1 MKKRRGTSNRK
12 LLAALEEAEALL
24 GNRDGCHSLQN
35 TYHALVLLSALER
48 QGVEVED
55 ELIVKLLCEMRVC
68 ARSGV
73 PPGANSFDE
82 VRNQFSEVIRKQAA
96 SLPHESEK
104 ELKESQSLID
114 RVTALA
120 EEEKQEHERTRSLLA
135 EAKKLATLKRSNS
148 GSQ

>member
-55 ELIVKLLCEMRVC
+55 ELIVKLLCEMRVT
-68 ARSGV
+68 AQSGV

-82 VRNQFSEVIRKQAA
+82 VRNQYSEAISKQPAGL
-96 SLPHESEK
+96 SP
-104 ELKESQSLID
+104 ELEEVNEIKSLID

-120 EEEKQEHERTRSLLA
+120 EMGKKERKRTMSLIT
-135 EAKKLATLKRSNS
+135 EARKLAARRDGNS
-148 GSQ
+148 ESQ